1 MAVEFGCPV
10 YFHRYRCREH
20 RSETGTTVEV
30 EIIRGVNGLLPKHRG
45 SVVSV
50 GNFDGIHLGHQAVL
64 AQLARIGVE
73 RQLPTTLIT
82 FEPHPRE
89 FFSAQHAP
97 PRLTRLREKVVELAK
112 SELDRVVVLRFDESL
127 SSMAPSAFIERIL
140 VDRLGS
146 EMVVMG
152 EDFRFGHRAEGNID
166 LMREAGEVH
175 GFDVRCH
182 ETYLLDGHRVSSSWV
197 RDALAHGDFAM
208 ARRLLGRPYT
218 MCGRVSHGNRIGR
231 TLGYATANIS
241 LRRVAP
247 PMHGVFAVRL
257 LGVGGHA
264 LSGMASIGH
273 RPTVGGRVTLLEVH
287 VFDFSR
293 DIYGRMVTV
302 EFVSKL
308 RDEECYDGLDTLRRQ
323 MDRDADAAR
332 AVLREA

>member
-1 MAVEFGCPV
+1 M
-10 YFHRYRCREH
+10 
-20 RSETGTTVEV
+20 
-30 EIIRGVNGLLPKHRG
+30 EIIRGVHRLLPKHRG

-64 AQLARIGVE
+64 AQLAHIGAE
-73 RQLPTTLIT
+73 RALPTALIT

-112 SELDRVVVLRFDESL
+112 SELDRVVILKFDEGL

-140 VDRLGS
+140 VERLGS
-146 EMVVMG
+146 EVVVMG

-166 LMREAGEVH
+166 LMREAGAAH
-175 GFDVRCH
+175 GFEVRCH
-182 ETYLLDGHRVSSSWV
+182 DTHLLDGHRVSSTWV
-197 RDALAHGDFAM
+197 RDALAHGDFRM
-208 ARRLLGRPYT
+208 VRRLLGRPYT
-218 MCGRVSHGNRIGR
+218 MCGRVSHGDRIGR

-241 LRRVAP
+241 LQRVAP
-247 PMHGVFAVRL
+247 PMYGVFAVRL
-257 LGVGGHA
+257 LGVERHP
-264 LSGMASIGH
+264 LPGMASIGH

-293 DIYGRMVTV
+293 NIYGRMVTV
-302 EFVSKL
+302 EFVARL
-308 RDEECYDGLDTLRRQ
+308 RDEEHFDSLDALRRQ

-332 AVLREA
+332 AALKAT